1 MPRFDQHRVHVE
13 QMIAA
18 ALEGADP
25 SAAVR
30 KHLRQDGQRLWVG
43 QAPASWRYELGRGCI
58 FVVAT
63 GKAAVPMGRA
73 ALQVLQEHVTEAI
86 FIGKQGEPGAG
97 RRYRAAVSSQA
108 PVTVFE
114 AGHPVSDETSIRA
127 TAAVLAMLE
136 QTRPG
141 DLLLCLI
148 SGGTSA
154 LLTQPVLTLAEW
166 QQLTAVLLESGCTIH
181 ELNSVRKQLDRVK
194 GGGLAEAAA
203 PAAVAGLILSDVV
216 GNQLDVIGSGP
227 TAPDPESP
235 AAALT
240 VLHRYNVAA
249 RLAPETWQVITNY
262 LTDRHHATSVARFG
276 DMEVVNVIVGDV
288 GTALKAAAAEAEQ
301 LGYVAQTLTR
311 HLQGEAREVGR
322 VLAGLAI
329 DAAPGS
335 CLLLGGETTVTV
347 RGDGRGGR
355 NQELA
360 LAAALALAGQE
371 NVAVATF
378 ASDGEDGTTGAAG
391 AVITGQTAPRARGLG
406 FQPRAALENN
416 DSYGFFNGLFL
427 AGEPDP
433 LLRPGPTGTN
443 VNDLALILRY

>member
-1 MPRFDQHRVHVE
+1 MPAFEQHRDHIE

-18 ALEGADP
+18 ALEAADP
-25 SAAVR
+25 ATAVLQN
-30 KHLRQDGQRLWVG
+30 LRQDGQRLWVG
-43 QAPASWRYELGRGCI
+43 RAPASWRYELARGRI
-58 FVVAT
+58 YVVAV

-73 ALQVLQEHVTEAI
+73 ALQVLQEHAAEAI
-86 FIGKQGEPGAG
+86 LIGKQGEPGVG
-97 RRYRAAVSSQA
+97 RRYRAAVSSQV

-166 QQLTAVLLESGCTIH
+166 QQLTSVLLDSGCTIH

-194 GGGLAEAAA
+194 GGGLAWAAA
-203 PAAVAGLILSDVV
+203 PASVAGLILSDVV
-216 GNQLDVIGSGP
+216 GNRPDIIGSGP

-235 AAALT
+235 ATALT

-249 RLAPETWQVITNY
+249 RLAPETWKVITNY
-262 LTDRHHATSVARFG
+262 LTDRHNATSVARFG
-276 DMEVVNVIVGDV
+276 DLDVVNVIVGDV
-288 GTALKAAAAEAEQ
+288 GTAVRAAAAEAEK
-301 LGYVAQTLTR
+301 LGFTAQVLTC

-322 VLAGLAI
+322 VVAGLAI

-360 LAAALALAGQE
+360 LAAALALDGQE
-371 NVAVATF
+371 NVVVATF

-391 AVITGQTAPRARGLG
+391 AIVTGETAARARALGLR
-406 FQPRAALENN
+406 PRIALEEN
-416 DSYGFFNGLFL
+416 DSYGFFNALAL

-443 VNDLALILRY
+443 VNDLVLILRY